1 MVPGFR
7 MRPAPVASGRLKGE
21 EFGPPTFRCDA
32 GPLGRNRVGV
42 FIGEVTHDLP
52 ADGRVRIEDPLD
64 VCGPRCVIVEA
75 HWSLIANE
83 RGFDPSNRLR
93 IDYCV
98 WQKAGENLRAY
109 PRQIGSK
116 LKNDRPWRSPAPR
129 PLRSSTTIG
138 RSFGLTGRA
147 GLLSPEFATQHR
159 AEYKIM
165 KSPLK
170 PFRRSTVAICAQ

>member
-52 ADGRVRIEDPLD
+52 ADGRVRIEEPLD

-75 HWSLIANE
+75 HWSLIAND
-83 RGFDPSNRLR
+83 GWFDPSNRLR
-93 IDYCV
+93 LGYCV
-98 WQKAGENLRAY
+98 WQKVGKGPPGVSSATRRRTPLQAELTLGTPGLVLGAS
-109 PRQIGSK
+109 GC
-116 LKNDRPWRSPAPR
+116 WRVI
-129 PLRSSTTIG
+129 L
-138 RSFGLTGRA
+138 
-147 GLLSPEFATQHR
+147 
-159 AEYKIM
+159 
-165 KSPLK
+165 
-170 PFRRSTVAICAQ
+170 